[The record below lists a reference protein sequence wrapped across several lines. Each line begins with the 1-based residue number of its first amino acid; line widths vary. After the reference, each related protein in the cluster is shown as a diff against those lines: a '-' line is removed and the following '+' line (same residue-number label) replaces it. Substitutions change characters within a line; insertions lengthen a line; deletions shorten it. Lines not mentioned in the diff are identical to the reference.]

1 MFKKIKEYFKTKKS
15 YKNTKKSLTLL
26 LMNQYSDFLTA
37 QTEAKKAETEAYNA
51 MAVFGDSFQVED
63 LKSALEGIQKIAENP
78 ELTSQFY
85 SHIADIAQKENT
97 TDSKAV
103 Q

>member
-1 MFKKIKEYFKTKKS
+1 MFKKIKEYFKTMRN
-15 YKNTKKSLTLL
+15 YKNAKKSLTLL
-26 LMNQYSDFLTA
+26 LMNQFHDFLIA
-37 QTEAKKAETEAYNA
+37 ETEAKKAETEAYNA

-63 LKSALEGIQKIAENP
+63 LQSALEGIQKIAGSP

>member
-1 MFKKIKEYFKTKKS
+1 MFKKIKKHFKNKRN
-15 YKNTKKSLTLL
+15 YKNAKKSLTLL

-51 MAVFGDSFQVED
+51 MAVFGDSFQAED
-63 LKSALEGIQKIAENP
+63 LRSALEGIQKIAGSP

-85 SHIADIAQKENT
+85 SHIADMAQKENNP
-97 TDSKAV
+97 DSKTV